1 MYGHLSGPGRSSGP
15 ETPVLPLTAARAAQL
30 AGAAPAGGG
39 APRRSRGLR
48 GGSSCRQQA
57 GRGWDRDG
65 VRQRRTGKTSLRLR
79 GGQVTAVGGEGRYG
93 KQFVGEACGR

>member
-1 MYGHLSGPGRSSGP
+1 MYGHFSGP

-30 AGAAPAGGG
+30 AGAAGGGG
-39 APRRSRGLR
+39 APGRSRGLR